1 MVGGLGDGSLCL
13 SGNTHIVVGNTGASD
28 GHTTRVDG
36 DDFVRSRVRI
46 RKGAGKSGDADA
58 VAGDQALLR
67 CHRCADCGSG
77 GTVVGLFG
85 HGNGGGDFLGADGE
99 VLLYRQIGV
108 VVGSRHGEASFVGA
122 CRGGGVFAVGG
133 VRRRT
138 LLVLHLHRIVAEL
151 GRIGGCF
158 CVLAVGPADDG
169 GLRGPL
175 VGGLGDLEGGIA
187 ARFIPLI
194 VVAVLQLELHGIA
207 IGDHVHAAVVHSQGV
222 QRILG
227 KGHIRRLVFAGVDL
241 AIHGG
246 GGDGVLFNLKL
257 RRGSAG
263 ELVVAVT
270 DGGGDGVG
278 ARVGGGGGAV
288 VVPRAVI
295 GRAGVGQGHGNGV
308 TCNQTV
314 QLRRGGGNGA
324 AVSAAVRG
332 DGHGDGLGADGEVL
346 HFRQTGVVAGF
357 RHGEAGGVIP
367 RVGGDGFAVGGVRRI
382 LDLILHLHGAELGTA
397 LGDACGFAV
406 GPALD
411 VGPRGPVV
419 FSLGDLELYG
429 FLGVLRISPLVV
441 FGVQQFKNHIVVV
454 RIDAAIV
461 FDHGVL
467 TRTGHIRILS
477 TAVVDLALDGGRG
490 DDCLRHIDGD
500 GIGFQHITVTSEAAV
515 ELVTAHVQARYVDL
529 RIRRAFNWQ
538 AISIPLVRNGRRA
551 AGFHGQ
557 LFVRIAEGKADAHR
571 LGFDLHRDGANQNVS
586 LERHSIIAVGG
597 IHPLAVTV
605 ISIPIRQQSEDYI
618 AAGYPLDFLE
628 AAAAEFGLCVINPQG
643 MNSSAADVQ
652 SAATRLY

>member
-1 MVGGLGDGSLCL
+1 MVGG
-13 SGNTHIVVGNTGASD
+13 
-28 GHTTRVDG
+28 
-36 DDFVRSRVRI
+36 
-46 RKGAGKSGDADA
+46 
-58 VAGDQALLR
+58 
-67 CHRCADCGSG
+67 
-77 GTVVGLFG
+77 
-85 HGNGGGDFLGADGE
+85 
-99 VLLYRQIGV
+99 
-108 VVGSRHGEASFVGA
+108 
-122 CRGGGVFAVGG
+122 
-133 VRRRT
+133 
-138 LLVLHLHRIVAEL
+138 
-151 GRIGGCF
+151 
-158 CVLAVGPADDG
+158 P
-169 GLRGPL
+169 
-175 VGGLGDLEGGIA
+175 GDLEGGIA
-187 ARFIPLI
+187 ARCIPLV

-207 IGDHVHAAVVHSQGV
+207 IGDHVHAAVVHSQGI

-227 KGHIRRLVFAGVDL
+227 KGHIRRLELAGVDL
-241 AIHGG
+241 AFHGG
-246 GGDGVLFNLKL
+246 GGDGGLFNHKL
-257 RRGSAG
+257 GRGSAG

-278 ARVGGGGGAV
+278 ARVGGSSR
-288 VVPRAVI
+288 PTCHSAVI
-295 GRAGVGQGHGNGV
+295 GGAGVGQGHGNLIV
-308 TCNQTV
+308 AHQLLID
-314 QLRRGGGNGA
+314 LRRGGGNGA